1 MAWKDYGFDPATQKM
16 KASFF
21 GIGSFLLVANLF
33 HENSLY
39 KEAKDTYRQETILNT
54 ATSLSSPFV
63 FTPALYTYT
72 RAEAAGA
79 DYQTAANRANFSILA
94 LVGFMAMNLLDVS
107 FFGNITTFN
116 PFLKE
121 PTAFLRGRIQSNHRK
136 LAGQNGQRGRLKLIF
151 VLVDARFGSAH
162 RAD

>member
-1 MAWKDYGFDPATQKM
+1 MQRHALDVECFGDLLFYQAGAVAWEGLWIWPGDSEDESLFLWNR
-16 KASFF
+16 FF
-21 GIGSFLLVANLF
+21 LISRKSF

-116 PFLKE
+116 PFLKKHQQL
-121 PTAFLRGRIQSNHRK
+121 FLEANSK
-136 LAGQNGQRGRLKLIF
+136 
-151 VLVDARFGSAH
+151 
-162 RAD
+162 